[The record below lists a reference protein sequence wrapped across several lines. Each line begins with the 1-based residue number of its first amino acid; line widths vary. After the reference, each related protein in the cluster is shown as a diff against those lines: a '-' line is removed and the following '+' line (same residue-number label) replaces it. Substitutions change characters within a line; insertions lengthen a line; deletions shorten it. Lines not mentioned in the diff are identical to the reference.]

1 MKFAQNNSPTFLFGI
16 NEYTRLSGTWEYVK
30 FSLLSYC
37 PHVEKYV
44 VRINLVHVVIKCPLS
59 TVATTFS
66 VQSCGANH
74 CSMTVSFK
82 CRGEQEKLLGG
93 GYYLWHVCLEEN
105 LTVYHLVQHIKHPI
119 LRIPNFNF
127 PNLRFCKVFFCF
139 LFFFNTTSYI
149 GIFGC
154 ILILI

>member
-1 MKFAQNNSPTFLFGI
+1 M
-16 NEYTRLSGTWEYVK
+16 
-30 FSLLSYC
+30 SYC

-127 PNLRFCKVFFCF
+127 PNLRFCKVFFSFQYNQSYWYF
-139 LFFFNTTSYI
+139 LMYFDINLK
-149 GIFGC
+149 
-154 ILILI
+154 ILSGKNSQIVNKQNIRDM